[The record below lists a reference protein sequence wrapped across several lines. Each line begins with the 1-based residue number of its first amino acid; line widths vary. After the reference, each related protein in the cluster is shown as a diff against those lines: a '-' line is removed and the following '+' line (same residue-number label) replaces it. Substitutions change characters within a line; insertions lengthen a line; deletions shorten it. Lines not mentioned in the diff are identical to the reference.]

1 MFHLHTLTAK
11 TRIPEGALPQS
22 AMPGFAAFVEN
33 ALWAEGE
40 VLFATLHLVGTTNN
54 FSQPAAVVTSPEL
67 EHESLTHQLLH

>member
-1 MFHLHTLTAK
+1 
-11 TRIPEGALPQS
+11 
-22 AMPGFAAFVEN
+22 MPGFAAFVEN